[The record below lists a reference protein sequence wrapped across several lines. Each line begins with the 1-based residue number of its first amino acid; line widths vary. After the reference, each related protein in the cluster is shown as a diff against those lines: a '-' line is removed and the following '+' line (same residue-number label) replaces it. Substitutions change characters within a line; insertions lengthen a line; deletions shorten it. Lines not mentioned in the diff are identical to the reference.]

1 VAERFGDSGPG
12 LGGGRRE
19 LVGAEHLRV
28 GHQDRKREHADDR
41 ADQDAGELRKKL
53 PMGQKATSRG
63 RSSGRTPPDR
73 QKRRSDIKSY
83 FGSVIL
89 SLGLGR

>member
-28 GHQDRKREHADDR
+28 GHQDRNASTLTIVPTKMPENCARNCRWARRRHPEEDR
-41 ADQDAGELRKKL
+41 RAEPRRIGKSDVRTL
-53 PMGQKATSRG
+53 KAT
-63 RSSGRTPPDR
+63 
-73 QKRRSDIKSY
+73 
-83 FGSVIL
+83 
-89 SLGLGR
+89 LGQ